1 MPNVLQ
7 RDGSKGVFVLWPKDW
22 PVQWREPVGRR
33 FQSKCDMLVGHCQC
47 GRIHRLEDGDV
58 RDQLEQHNC
67 IVETHEEWR
76 RRTEAERIEAMTKR
90 GQLCKI

>member
-47 GRIHRLEDGDV
+47 GRVHRIEDEDIQG
-58 RDQLEQHNC
+58 QLEEHES
-67 IVETHEEWR
+67 IVESHEEWR
-76 RRTEAERIEAMTKR
+76 RRTEATRIEAMTKR
-90 GQLCKI
+90 GDICKI